1 MWATGR
7 EAGRIAEES
16 EAASLL
22 VRVVRVKALSRPPE
36 RVREDLPPPVAD
48 LVRADLRP
56 AATPDYLIAF
66 EPDGLPEIAANG
78 SETEGAKLV
87 ELRQI
92 AVVATLRAELDDG
105 PAATTDRASCD
116 MESRRWDSNPRPTDY
131 KSVALT
137 TELLRQPFHRR

>member
-1 MWATGR
+1 
-7 EAGRIAEES
+7 
-16 EAASLL
+16 
-22 VRVVRVKALSRPPE
+22 
-36 RVREDLPPPVAD
+36 VAD

-92 AVVATLRAELDDG
+92 AVVATLRAELEDG
-105 PAATTDRASCD
+105 PAA
-116 MESRRWDSNPRPTDY
+116 E
-131 KSVALT
+131 
-137 TELLRQPFHRR
+137 